1 MYIAWF
7 RGLVTRP
14 PAGFQAAATFAI
26 ASLVKHYDVIRKRI
40 SNLHP
45 NHPLKL
51 NKLMKRIFAEKITSL
66 QSDLTTKIL
75 LTGNDPLETRIK
87 SMSTSLSDMKESLI
101 KAAEEKDELKRH
113 VAADASR
120 NVRV

>member
-1 MYIAWF
+1 
-7 RGLVTRP
+7 
-14 PAGFQAAATFAI
+14 
-26 ASLVKHYDVIRKRI
+26 
-40 SNLHP
+40 
-45 NHPLKL
+45 
-51 NKLMKRIFAEKITSL
+51 MKRIFAEKITSL

-87 SMSTSLSDMKESLI
+87 SMSTSLSDMMESLI